1 MPRLSRKVPAASLPF
16 ETYLHDI
23 NETPLLTADEEKS
36 LAYRV
41 ESGDTEARDHLI
53 RANLRLV
60 VKIARAYSGHGMG
73 LADLIAEGNFG
84 LLRAVEGFDPSRNI
98 RFSTYA
104 SYWIKQSIKRAQ
116 INTGKTIRIPAY
128 MVELLSKWRRANAE
142 LQDRLGRAPTPEEV
156 ADILQLP
163 KKRMGI
169 LKRAIRVYNT
179 IPQTDPVESGC
190 TLDETLM
197 DLQADAP
204 ESALVEADDHQ
215 RVMSLLNDMEQ
226 RDATVLRMRYGL
238 IDDQPRTLK
247 EIGDSLGLT
256 RERVRQIENDA
267 LKKLRV
273 RLAGD

>member
-16 ETYLHDI
+16 ESYLHDI
-23 NETPLLTADEEKS
+23 NETPLLTAAEEKE
-36 LAYRV
+36 LAFRV

-179 IPQTDPVESGC
+179 IPQTDPGESGSS
-190 TLDETLM
+190 LDETLM

-204 ESALVEADDHQ
+204 ETALLEADDHQ
-215 RVMSLLNDMEQ
+215 RILSLLEGMEQ
-226 RDATVLRMRYGL
+226 RDATILRMRYGL
-238 IDDQPRTLK
+238 TDDQPRTLK

-267 LKKLRV
+267 LNKLRA
-273 RLAGD
+273 RLETD

>member
-16 ETYLHDI
+16 ETYLHEI
-23 NETPLLTADEEKS
+23 NETPLLTAGEEKE

-41 ESGDTEARDHLI
+41 EGGDTEARDHLI

-60 VKIARAYSGHGMG
+60 VKIARAYSGHGLG
-73 LADLIAEGNFG
+73 LSDLIAEGNFG

-116 INTGKTIRIPAY
+116 VNTGKTIRIPAY
-128 MVELLSKWRRANAE
+128 MVELLTKWRRANAE
-142 LQDRLGRAPTPEEV
+142 LQDKLGRAPTQEEV
-156 ADILQLP
+156 ADILHLP

-179 IPQTDPVESGC
+179 IPQTDQAENGSS
-190 TLDETLM
+190 LDETLM
-197 DLQADAP
+197 DMHADAP
-204 ESALVEADDHQ
+204 ETTLAEADDHQ
-215 RVMSLLNDMEQ
+215 RVLSLLDDMEQ
-226 RDATVLRMRYGL
+226 RDATVLRMRFGL
-238 IDDQPRTLK
+238 TDDEPKTLK

-256 RERVRQIENDA
+256 RERVRQIESDA
-267 LKKLRV
+267 LKKLRT
-273 RLAGD
+273 RLAVD

>member
-23 NETPLLTADEEKS
+23 NETPLLTAAEEKD

-41 ESGDTEARDHLI
+41 EGGDTEARDHLI

-60 VKIARAYSGHGMG
+60 VKIARAYSGHGMA

-142 LQDRLGRAPTPEEV
+142 LQDRLGRAPTPDEV
-156 ADILQLP
+156 AAILQLP

-169 LKRAIRVYNT
+169 LKRAIRVYNN
-179 IPQTDPVESGC
+179 IPQTDQAESGC

-204 ESALVEADDHQ
+204 ETALVEADDHQ
-215 RVMSLLNDMEQ
+215 RILSLLADMEH

-267 LKKLRV
+267 LKKLRG